1 MSNKYAKTFLKVLQE
16 ADVQTPEEKA
26 MRATLDSGTDPSEFD
41 VDLETPDPNVSD
53 EDKQIA
59 DLMSKKNEQI
69 VQELQ
74 GWIEQ
79 IDGFLNFLNGEQAES
94 IQSRLASAEPDT
106 VLDKMK
112 QSQQTRITRVAS
124 DLASLH
130 QFFLGF
136 MAQTKNPRFRYV

>member
-1 MSNKYAKTFLKVLQE
+1 MSKYAKTFLKVLQE
-16 ADVQTPEEKA
+16 ADLSPEEKA
-26 MRATLDSGTDPSEFD
+26 MRSTLDSGTDPSEFD
-41 VDLETPDPNVSD
+41 IDLDTPDPNINP

-69 VQELQ
+69 VNELQ

-79 IDGFLNFLNGEQAES
+79 IEGFLTFLNGEQNES
-94 IQSRLASAEPDT
+94 IQSRLAAAEPDT

-136 MAQTKNPRFRYV
+136 MAQTKNPRFKYV